1 MTIELRPLAPFG
13 VEVVGMRLWE
23 AADANLVQE
32 LTQAWSAHG
41 LLIFRRQALSEDEL
55 VAFSSQFGEAAIIV
69 REDWQSQNRPE
80 VTHISNMKNYHGRS
94 IGGLGVGELDWHTDQ
109 SYMVQPATGSILYM
123 VEMPKEAPTTYWANL
138 QLAYAGL

>member
-80 VTHISNMKNYHGRS
+80 VTHISNM
-94 IGGLGVGELDWHTDQ
+94 
-109 SYMVQPATGSILYM
+109 
-123 VEMPKEAPTTYWANL
+123 
-138 QLAYAGL
+138 